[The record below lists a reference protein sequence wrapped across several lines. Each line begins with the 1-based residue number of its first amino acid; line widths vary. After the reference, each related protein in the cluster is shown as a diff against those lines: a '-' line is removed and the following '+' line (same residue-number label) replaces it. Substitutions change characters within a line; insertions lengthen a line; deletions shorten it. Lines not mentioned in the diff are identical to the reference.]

1 MCRGSLRLRRRPSE
15 NSRARKRGRPFSD
28 GKTPNKNFQKYLE
41 FLKEDSIT
49 ILILHKPKKWMKF
62 RRWERYWKYVS

>member
-15 NSRARKRGRPFSD
+15 NSRARSSAPAVYGRQA
-28 GKTPNKNFQKYLE
+28 PNKNFQKYLE

-49 ILILHKPKKWMKF
+49 ILILHKSKKWMKF